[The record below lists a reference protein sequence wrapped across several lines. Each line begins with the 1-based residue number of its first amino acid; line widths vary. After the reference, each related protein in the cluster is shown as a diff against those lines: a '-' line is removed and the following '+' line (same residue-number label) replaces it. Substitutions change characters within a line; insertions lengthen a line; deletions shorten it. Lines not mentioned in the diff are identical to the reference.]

1 MLDPRVKGYTLSRV
15 SNPAP
20 TSGVKV
26 DVNTEEDWTKN
37 VTNAPKIIIKY
48 LYENNYYIEKEAPTK
63 LAFRQT
69 YPVSHGK

>member
-1 MLDPRVKGYTLSRV
+1 MNLPMLDPRVKGYTLSRV

-37 VTNAPKIIIKY
+37 VTKAPKIIIKY
-48 LYENNYYIEKEAPTK
+48 L
-63 LAFRQT
+63 
-69 YPVSHGK
+69 